1 MGKVYTTQDSLRIE
15 LSYKTG
21 DHEQDLNIAEN
32 IVSVIIKYIKPG
44 PDGGTGQWDAVH
56 DTVNFSIYYDLPLG
70 EYLTPKGSWRVWSV
84 ATMSDGRVLV
94 GEPARFLILN
104 EGQ

>member
-1 MGKVYTTQDSLRIE
+1 MGKVYTTQDSLRVA
-15 LSYKTG
+15 LSYKT
-21 DHEQDLNIAEN
+21 DNLAETENIRDN

-70 EYLTPKGSWRVWSV
+70 EYLTPKGSWRAWSV